1 MAQAKALLEETC
13 ADHFTEE
20 VPSAIRTALSSLAEA
35 DGMLVES
42 KKMVDSVVKQLS
54 LYQATQRKRK
64 SAAIAN
70 DKDWRGNRDLEFQ
83 KTLPRSVRKRVH
95 ERMAE
100 IAGNSSETERRN
112 AYEKSVRYTVS
123 WKTGRKPCSMSKH
136 DAGVA
141 SASNFDFWHM
151 AKRKARDTLSIKGAC
166 TFKKG
171 TAEYEKAREF
181 LKAMKGS
188 KFVAWR
194 GSAQ

>member
-1 MAQAKALLEETC
+1 MWLIWHKVRPKCCVTERKLAKAPTACGLLGTAHTKMAQAKALLEETC

-95 ERMAE
+95 EQMAE

-123 WKTGRKPCSMSKH
+123 WKTGRKP
-136 DAGVA
+136 
-141 SASNFDFWHM
+141 
-151 AKRKARDTLSIKGAC
+151 
-166 TFKKG
+166 
-171 TAEYEKAREF
+171 
-181 LKAMKGS
+181 
-188 KFVAWR
+188 
-194 GSAQ
+194 